1 MECDE
6 LSSRN
11 AYLTQE
17 KDRLQALL
25 DENSR
30 AARTMRSEEIEQHTQ
45 MLSEYER
52 RLREKDSVVDELL
65 GKASKLEIEKKSLAA
80 DFTEAEARLK
90 AALATSED
98 LAEQLADYKARVSD
112 LELENRQQITEITMQ
127 KARLTSVRTGILRK
141 IR

>member
-1 MECDE
+1 M
-6 LSSRN
+6 
-11 AYLTQE
+11 
-17 KDRLQALL
+17 
-25 DENSR
+25 
-30 AARTMRSEEIEQHTQ
+30 
-45 MLSEYER
+45 
-52 RLREKDSVVDELL
+52 VDELL

-112 LELENRQQITEITMQ
+112 LELENRQQLPKSPCRKHGSHLYAQ
-127 KARLTSVRTGILRK
+127 GILRK